1 MKKFSITGSTKAE
14 AVLAFTT
21 LLWGMTF
28 IVIKTGLDD
37 ASPLMFLCL
46 RFSAAFI
53 PFVIIFRKRFQNLS
67 AKTIR
72 RAVFLSL
79 FFFSGYAMQTIGLKY
94 TTVAKSSLFTYLF
107 AVIVPPLQFF
117 FTGKKP
123 KLLNISGL
131 AVVFCGMIIFTSPGN
146 SSMNIGDWLTI
157 VGAVGY
163 SFFII
168 FVDKYTGEEDPVVLT
183 GFQFLVSAVIAG
195 VLSFFLEEAF
205 VRPTLNLTVSILYL
219 AIPGSIIAISLM
231 NKYQGGTTPVKA
243 CIIYALEPVFT
254 IFFGWMIL
262 KEGLTSA
269 ELLGALLIIAGVVFT
284 EVIGALKKRK
294 KAPL

>member
-1 MKKFSITGSTKAE
+1 MKKICISGSTKAE

-46 RFSAAFI
+46 RFTAASI
-53 PFVIIFRKRFQNLS
+53 PFFIIFRKRFRHLS
-67 AKTIR
+67 RKTVR

-94 TTVAKSSLFTYLF
+94 TSVAKSSLFTYLF
-107 AVIVPPLQFF
+107 AVFVPPLQYF

-123 KLLNISGL
+123 KLLNIAAL
-131 AVVFCGMIIFTSPGN
+131 LVVVFGMIVFTSPGN
-146 SSMNIGDWLTI
+146 SRLNIGDWMTLL
-157 VGAVGY
+157 GAVGY

-168 FVDKYTGEEDPVVLT
+168 FVDRFTGEEDPMVLT
-183 GFQFLVSAVIAG
+183 GFQFVVSALIAG
-195 VLSFFLEEAF
+195 ILSIFLEESF
-205 VRPTLNLTVSILYL
+205 VFPTINLTVSILYL
-219 AIPGSIIAISLM
+219 AIPGSVIAISLM

-254 IFFGWMIL
+254 IFFGWL
-262 KEGLTSA
+262 LLAEGLSGS
-269 ELLGALLIIAGVVFT
+269 EILGALLIIAGVVFT
-284 EVIGALKKRK
+284 EVIGAFKNRK
-294 KAPL
+294 AAPL